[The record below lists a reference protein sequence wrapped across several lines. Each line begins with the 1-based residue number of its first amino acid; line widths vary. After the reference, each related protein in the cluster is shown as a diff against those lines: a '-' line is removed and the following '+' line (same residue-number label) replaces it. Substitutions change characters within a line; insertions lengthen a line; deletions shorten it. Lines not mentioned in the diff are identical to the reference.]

1 MAKKLQSPLNGFK
14 RVLVMETVRLKT
26 PVTKNDISRLEKGT
40 KVLITGYVY
49 MARDA
54 AHKRMIEALEKGEKL
69 PFDLKDQVIYYA
81 GPCPDKPGQIIGSC
95 GPTTSQRMDVYTP
108 TLLDLGLSVMIGKG
122 ERSETV
128 VSSIKRNNA
137 VYLGATGGAG
147 ALLAK
152 SIKAQEIIAYNDL
165 GAEAL
170 RKLYVEDF
178 PAIVLVK

>member
-1 MAKKLQSPLNGFK
+1 MKTIPI
-14 RVLVMETVRLKT
+14 KT
-26 PVTKNDISRLEKGT
+26 PVSKEDVEKMSTGD
-40 KVLITGYVY
+40 KVLISGYIY

-54 AHKRMIEALEKGEKL
+54 AHKRMIETLNKGDNL
-69 PFDLKDQVIYYA
+69 PFDVSNQVIYYA
-81 GPCPDKPGQIIGSC
+81 GPCPNKPGQVIGSC
-95 GPTTSQRMDVYTP
+95 GPTTSYRMDAYTP
-108 TLLDLGLSVMIGKG
+108 TLLDLGLKVMIGKG
-122 ERSETV
+122 ERSEDV
-128 VSSIKRNNA
+128 VTSIKKNGA

-152 SIKAQEIIAYNDL
+152 SIKSQEIIAYDDL

>member
-1 MAKKLQSPLNGFK
+1 
-14 RVLVMETVRLKT
+14 METVKLKT
-26 PVTKNDISRLEKGT
+26 PITKEDIKGLKYGM
-40 KVLITGYVY
+40 KVLITGYIY

-54 AHKRMIEALEKGEKL
+54 AHKRMIEALQKGENL
-69 PFDLKDQVIYYA
+69 PFEVKNQTIYYA
-81 GPCPDKPGQIIGSC
+81 GPCPNKPGQVIGSC
-95 GPTTSQRMDVYTP
+95 GPTTSCRMDAYAP
-108 TLLDLGLSVMIGKG
+108 TLLDLGLSCMIGKG
-122 ERSETV
+122 ERSEEV
-128 VSSIKRNNA
+128 LASISNNGA

-152 SIKAQEIIAYNDL
+152 SIKSQEIIAYEDL

>member
-1 MAKKLQSPLNGFK
+1 MKTISI
-14 RVLVMETVRLKT
+14 TT
-26 PVTKNDISRLEKGT
+26 PVSAEDISNMSEGD
-40 KVLITGYVY
+40 KVLISGYIY

-54 AHKRMIEALEKGEKL
+54 AHKRMTEALDNNEQL
-69 PFDLKDQVIYYA
+69 PFDVTNQVIYYA
-81 GPCPDKPGQIIGSC
+81 GPCPNKPGQVIGSC
-95 GPTTSQRMDVYTP
+95 GPTTSYRMDAYTP
-108 TLLDLGLSVMIGKG
+108 ALLDLGLKVMIGKG
-122 ERSETV
+122 ERSKEV
-128 VSSIKRNNA
+128 VASIKKNGA

-152 SIKAQEIIAYNDL
+152 SIKSQEIIAYDDL